1 MVAGTAV
8 LLVVATVDLVD
19 GDDAS
24 PAGDTAQRVVA
35 TPQATPSDDAAGD
48 AGAGKTGKTKAG
60 KKRKRK
66 SADEPV
72 EPTYTP
78 PPPPPPAEPDGPCDD
93 ADVVVTPVMGPE
105 VAGRPVLVTLELRTV
120 EDEACTWTV
129 NREHLAYKITD
140 GDDDVWSS
148 SHCPRQVPE
157 DDVVVRRDLTTT
169 YRIAWSGRL
178 SSRDCPVSMDYA
190 PPGDYAVQAAAIG
203 GEPSAVVPFTLTD
216 PADVAPVEPAGP
228 PVPDT
233 STGEGG
239 KKGKKKDKGKTKG
252 EKNRDRQTAA
262 SGG

>member
-8 LLVVATVDLVD
+8 LLVVATVDLVN
-19 GDDAS
+19 GDD
-24 PAGDTAQRVVA
+24 PAPPGDTAQQVVA
-35 TPQATPSDDAAGD
+35 TPQATPSDEAVGD
-48 AGAGKTGKTKAG
+48 GATDGADGTGKAG
-60 KKRKRK
+60 KKRKK
-66 SADEPV
+66 KKADEPV
-72 EPTYTP
+72 VPAYTP
-78 PPPPPPAEPDGPCDD
+78 PPAPPPAEPDGPCDD
-93 ADVVVTPVMGPE
+93 ADVVVTPVMGPV

-203 GEPSAVVPFTLTD
+203 GEPSEVVPFTLTD

-228 PVPDT
+228 PVPET
-233 STGEGG
+233 STGT
-239 KKGKKKDKGKTKG
+239 KGKKKDKGDGKNKG
-252 EKNRDRQTAA
+252 KKNRDRQTAA